1 MKKFI
6 QFYLSTY
13 AGDSQAFMKDFKVY
27 GDYVESLDSEEILKN
42 KNKYDNEKKG
52 GMREERMCL

>member
-52 GMREERMCL
+52 G

>member
-1 MKKFI
+1 
-6 QFYLSTY
+6 
-13 AGDSQAFMKDFKVY
+13 MKDFKVY

-52 GMREERMCL
+52 GVGEKKECVYKNVN